1 MVMDDFLRSMRGEAG
16 PRIARGTIKR
26 VRLVVLCGVLGWL
39 GLCAA
44 IGYLLGPDVLKGQ
57 NWLMAVVFA
66 PVLVA
71 VWGRDGV
78 ETQIRHLNDLAL
90 APFETRRMDMTA
102 VKLMWLA
109 AVLLIAALA
118 GTILGVYELAV
129 GGPSIPIFVL
139 AAGLV
144 AAGLYLSRSAGVIP
158 FYTAGRYGPHYDP
171 DEDEWTYG
179 LGGTGWWR

>member
-1 MVMDDFLRSMRGEAG
+1 MDDFLRSMRGEAG
-16 PRIARGTIKR
+16 PRIARGSIKR

-44 IGYLLGPDVLKGQ
+44 AGYLLGPGVLKGQ
-57 NWLMAVVFA
+57 NWLMAVVLA

-90 APFETRRMDMTA
+90 APFETKRMDTTA
-102 VKLMWLA
+102 IKLMWLA
-109 AVLLIAALA
+109 AVLLVAAAA
-118 GTILGVYELAV
+118 GAILGVYEQAV
-129 GGPSIPIFVL
+129 GGPPIVFYVL
-139 AAGLV
+139 AAGLL
-144 AAGLYLSRSAGVIP
+144 AASLYLSRNAAGIL
-158 FYTAGRYGPHYDP
+158 FHTGGRFGPRYDP

-179 LGGTGWWR
+179 FGNARWWR